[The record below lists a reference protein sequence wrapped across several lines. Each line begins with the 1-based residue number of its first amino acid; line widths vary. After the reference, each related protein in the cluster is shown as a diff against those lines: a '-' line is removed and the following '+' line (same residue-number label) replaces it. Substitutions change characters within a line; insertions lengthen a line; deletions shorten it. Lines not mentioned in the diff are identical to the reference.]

1 MRGCEGSVVGRRTIV
16 SVTKGMG
23 IADCGGR
30 GGVEEWRTGNGLT
43 VVRLRRQAWRKGGE
57 REARRT
63 VLVMGSMV
71 RMRMCRVRGRASCEM
86 RAFNE

>member
-1 MRGCEGSVVGRRTIV
+1 MVERRTIV

-30 GGVEEWRTGNGLT
+30 GGVEEWRTGNGLK
-43 VVRLRRQAWRKGGE
+43 VVRLRRKAWRRGGE
-57 REARRT
+57 REARKT

-71 RMRMCRVRGRASCEM
+71 RMRMGRVRSRASCEDA
-86 RAFNE
+86 RCQ